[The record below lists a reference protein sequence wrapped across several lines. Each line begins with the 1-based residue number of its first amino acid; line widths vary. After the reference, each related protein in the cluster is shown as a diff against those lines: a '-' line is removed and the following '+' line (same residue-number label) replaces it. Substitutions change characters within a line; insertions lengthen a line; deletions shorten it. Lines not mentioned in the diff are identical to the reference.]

1 MVFGKKTGFAASVDL
16 SALNGSNGFRLDG
29 VAEGDNSGGSVSGA
43 GDVNGDG
50 FADLI
55 IGARGAR
62 PNGDLSGSS
71 YVVFGKK
78 TGFAATLALS
88 TLNGSDG
95 FRLDGTAAMDESGR
109 SVSSAGDV
117 NGDGF
122 ADLIV
127 GAPFADSNGSASGSS
142 YVVFGR
148 KAGFPAILA
157 LASLNGTNGF
167 RLDGAAA
174 TDVSGASVSSAGDV
188 NGDGFADL
196 IVGAYSAT
204 PHGENSGASFVVF
217 GRAPDSARTRTGSAA
232 GQYISGGNF
241 PDTLS
246 GLGGN
251 DTLEGRG
258 GADVLQGGQG
268 FDRASYRHAPARV
281 IADLAF
287 PGANTGNAAG
297 DSYNSIEN
305 LVGSSFND
313 TLRGNSEANVLTG
326 RAGSDTLTGRG
337 GNDIFRYLR
346 SHRQQEGPE
355 A

>member
-1 MVFGKKTGFAASVDL
+1 M
-16 SALNGSNGFRLDG
+16 
-29 VAEGDNSGGSVSGA
+29 
-43 GDVNGDG
+43 
-50 FADLI
+50 
-55 IGARGAR
+55 
-62 PNGDLSGSS
+62 
-71 YVVFGKK
+71 VFGKK

-117 NGDGF
+117 NSDGF

-148 KAGFPAILA
+148 KSGFPAILA
-157 LASLNGTNGF
+157 LSSLNGTNGF

-217 GRAPDSARTRTGSAA
+217 GRAPDWPAQGPA
-232 GQYISGGNF
+232 QLQISISVAETF
-241 PDTLS
+241 PTPS
-246 GLGGN
+246 QVWVAN

-258 GADVLQGGQG
+258 GGDMLRLGGQG
-268 FDRASYRHAPARV
+268 FDRASYRHAPARCDRRPGFPRQPTPAMPQV
-281 IADLAF
+281 TAIIQSRILLAHPSTTRFAATRGQCPDWQGGKRHAHGPGRQRHF
-287 PGANTGNAAG
+287 PIPAKSPTAG
-297 DSYNSIEN
+297 
-305 LVGSSFND
+305 
-313 TLRGNSEANVLTG
+313 
-326 RAGSDTLTGRG
+326 
-337 GNDIFRYLR
+337 R
-346 SHRQQEGPE
+346 S
-355 A
+355 